1 LQEES
6 KQEVP
11 KEQTDMDLPLIYEEP
26 IFKGEFMI
34 KYDKE
39 KDSVRL
45 VKDIAI
51 SLVASLAITVKDVY
65 RFSETLELEDA
76 FALPGDQRLRMVAC
90 LTSEMREIFMERIM
104 AFLNFQID

>member
-1 LQEES
+1 
-6 KQEVP
+6 
-11 KEQTDMDLPLIYEEP
+11 
-26 IFKGEFMI
+26 MI

-90 LTSEMREIFMERIM
+90 LTSEMREVFMERIM
-104 AFLNFQID
+104 AFLNFEID